1 MEGLLRCA
9 MTLPNQAES
18 PVTPSTQAERVN
30 DARDAAWRC
39 RECCRRAHLPYRY
52 PASHDLYCSGCQQP
66 MDVHERVAA
75 ALAGLLA
82 RLEFLPT
89 NPSAPKEADGSD
101 GENSELLTVAEAARL
116 LRLSPKA
123 VRNRIDRGQ
132 LPTIRLGRSVRI
144 RRRHL
149 LYSLSERR
157 APSPGGNR
165 R

>member
-1 MEGLLRCA
+1 MN
-9 MTLPNQAES
+9 LPNQAES
-18 PVTPSTQAERVN
+18 PVTPSTQAEREN
-30 DARDAAWRC
+30 DARDAVWLC
-39 RECCRRAHLPYRY
+39 RECCRRDHLPYRY
-52 PASHDLYCSGCQQP
+52 PASHDLYCFRCQQP

-75 ALAGLLA
+75 ALGGLLT
-82 RLEFLPT
+82 RLEALPT
-89 NPSAPKEADGSD
+89 SPLAPTEFDASD
-101 GENSELLTVAEAARL
+101 GARSELLTVAEAARM

-132 LPTIRLGRSVRI
+132 LPVIRLGRSVRI